1 MATSTSTS
9 MAELLAATMGKWT
22 TFPGFDGR
30 GGNVFTFFFG
40 SEEERKEFI
49 RFYDQAGIEMDNGS
63 QATLRK
69 DRIYEEGGLFWL
81 TMTTAQPVSER
92 IKEAIRSYLMYK
104 SYGYSRDE
112 IYQHLQISEGISC
125 TRSQV
130 MEAVLSLAADGV
142 IEKNSDYRRFNDV
155 EAVWWMADRGLR

>member
-9 MAELLAATMGKWT
+9 LAELLAATMGKWT
-22 TFPGFDGR
+22 TFPGFDGG
-30 GGNVFTFFFG
+30 GGNVFTFFFS

-49 RFYDQAGIEMDNGS
+49 RFYDQAGIEMDNRS

-69 DRIYEEGGLFWL
+69 DRTYEESGLFWL

-92 IKEAIRSYLMYK
+92 IKEATRSYLMYK

-112 IYQHLQISEGISC
+112 IYQHLRITEDISC
-125 TRSQV
+125 TRNQV
-130 MEAVLSLAADGV
+130 MEAIRSLAADGV
-142 IEKNSDYRRFNDV
+142 IEKNSDYRRYADN
-155 EAVWWMADRGLR
+155 EAVWWMADRQYR